1 MYESVLTEILGFAG
15 AYFVTLFALAWF
27 ALYSREP
34 EIIKKGAIAF
44 PVVWFTFE
52 IVIRA
57 LLLML

>member
-15 AYFVTLFALAWF
+15 GYFVTLFSLAWI
-27 ALYSREP
+27 AGYYREP

-44 PVVWFTFE
+44 PVVWFTLEF
-52 IVIRA
+52 VIRA